1 MRHSSCLIGLVAFL
15 SLTVTGVL
23 QGAGKTGVEVEAWG
37 KTPDGQDVSLYTFS
51 NKNGLVVKMT
61 NYGAIVV
68 SVETPDRD
76 GKLANINAGFDNLE
90 SYLAGHP
97 YFGSTVGRFCNRIAN
112 GKFSIGKKEYTLAQN
127 NGDHHLHGG
136 EKGYDKVVWT
146 GIPVKRGGAKGVEF
160 SYLSED
166 GEEGYPGNLAI
177 KATYLLTN
185 HNELVVV
192 LQAETD
198 AATPVNLTNHNYW
211 NLGGVGSGSIHG
223 HQLKVEADKSLDV
236 DEGLIPTGKF
246 NDVKGTPLDFRE
258 FHKIGERIEANNL
271 DPNGYDHCFVLRNQ
285 KGKMALAATVKEENS
300 GRVMKIYTDQ
310 IGLQFYSGNFLTGD
324 ESSGGNDYQTLFC
337 LETQHYPNSPNIP
350 TFPTT
355 ILNPGEKYR
364 HVTVHAFS
372 VED

>member
-15 SLTVTGVL
+15 CLTVTGVL
-23 QGAGKTGVEVEAWG
+23 LGAGKTGVEVEAWG

-258 FHKIGERIEANNL
+258 FRKIGERIEANNL

-355 ILNPGEKYR
+355 ILNPDEKYR

>member
-23 QGAGKTGVEVEAWG
+23 LGAGKTGVEVEAWG

>member
-1 MRHSSCLIGLVAFL
+1 M
-15 SLTVTGVL
+15 
-23 QGAGKTGVEVEAWG
+23 
-37 KTPDGQDVSLYTFS
+37 
-51 NKNGLVVKMT
+51 
-61 NYGAIVV
+61 
-68 SVETPDRD
+68 
-76 GKLANINAGFDNLE
+76 
-90 SYLAGHP
+90 
-97 YFGSTVGRFCNRIAN
+97 
-112 GKFSIGKKEYTLAQN
+112 
-127 NGDHHLHGG
+127 
-136 EKGYDKVVWT
+136 
-146 GIPVKRGGAKGVEF
+146 
-160 SYLSED
+160 
-166 GEEGYPGNLAI
+166 
-177 KATYLLTN
+177 
-185 HNELVVV
+185 
-192 LQAETD
+192 
-198 AATPVNLTNHNYW
+198 
-211 NLGGVGSGSIHG
+211 
-223 HQLKVEADKSLDV
+223 KVEADKSLDV

-246 NDVKGTPLDFRE
+246 NDVKGSPLDFRE

>member
-15 SLTVTGVL
+15 CLTVTGVL
-23 QGAGKTGVEVEAWG
+23 LGAGKTGVEVEAWG

-177 KATYLLTN
+177 KATYLLTK

-364 HVTVHAFS
+364 HVTVNAFS

>member
-15 SLTVTGVL
+15 CLTVTGVL
-23 QGAGKTGVEVEAWG
+23 LGAGKTGVEVEAWG

>member
-15 SLTVTGVL
+15 CLTVTGVL

>member
-15 SLTVTGVL
+15 CLTVTGVL

-37 KTPDGQDVSLYTFS
+37 KTPDGQEVSLYTFS

>member
-15 SLTVTGVL
+15 CLTVTGVL

-258 FHKIGERIEANNL
+258 FHNIGERIEANNL

-310 IGLQFYSGNFLTGD
+310 IGLQFYSGNFLTGV

>member
-1 MRHSSCLIGLVAFL
+1 MRHSSRLLRLAAFL
-15 SLTVTGVL
+15 ILPVTGFL
-23 QGAGKTGVEVEAWG
+23 NAADKSGVEVENWG
-37 KTPDGQDVSLYTFS
+37 KTPDGQEISLYTFS
-51 NKNGLVVKMT
+51 NKNGLTVKMT

-68 SVETPDRD
+68 SVETPDRK
-76 GKLANINAGFDNLE
+76 GKLTNINAGFDNLD

-112 GKFSIGKKEYTLAQN
+112 GKFSIGKKQYTLAQN
-127 NGDHHLHGG
+127 DGDHHLHGG

-146 GIPVKRGGAKGVEF
+146 GTPVKRAGAKGVEF

-185 HNELVVV
+185 KNELVVQ

-211 NLGGVGSGSIHG
+211 NLGGVGSGTIHN
-223 HQLKVEADKSLDV
+223 HLLKVEADKSLDV
-236 DEGLIPTGKF
+236 DAGLIPTGKF
-246 NDVKGTPLDFRE
+246 NDVAGTPLDFRK
-258 FHKIGERIEANNL
+258 FHKIGLRIEENTL
-271 DPNGYDHCFVLRNQ
+271 DPNGYDHCFSLRNQ
-285 KGKMALAATVKEENS
+285 KGKMALAATVKEPKS

-310 IGLQFYSGNFLTGD
+310 IGLQFYSGNFLSGD

-337 LETQHYPNSPNIP
+337 LETQHYPNSPNIKS
-350 TFPTT
+350 FPTT
-355 ILNPGEKYR
+355 ILKPGQKYH

>member
-15 SLTVTGVL
+15 CLTVTGVL
-23 QGAGKTGVEVEAWG
+23 LGAGKTGVEVEAWG

-246 NDVKGTPLDFRE
+246 NDVKGTPLDFLE

>member
-15 SLTVTGVL
+15 CLTVTGVL
-23 QGAGKTGVEVEAWG
+23 LGAGKTGVEVEAWG

-136 EKGYDKVVWT
+136 EKGYDTVVWT

>member
-15 SLTVTGVL
+15 CLTVTGVL

-198 AATPVNLTNHNYW
+198 AATPVDLTNHNYW

>member
-15 SLTVTGVL
+15 CLTVTGVL

-236 DEGLIPTGKF
+236 DGGLIPTGKF

-271 DPNGYDHCFVLRNQ
+271 EPNGYDHCFVLRNQ

>member
-15 SLTVTGVL
+15 CLTVTGVL

-310 IGLQFYSGNFLTGD
+310 VGLQFYSGNFLTGD

>member
-1 MRHSSCLIGLVAFL
+1 MRRCSRWLGLAAFL
-15 SLTVTGVL
+15 CFTLTGLL
-23 QGAGKTGVEVEAWG
+23 QGAEKSGVEVESWG
-37 KTPDGQDVSLYTFS
+37 KTPDGQEISLYTFC
-51 NKNGLVVKMT
+51 NKNGLTVKMT

-76 GKLANINAGFDNLE
+76 GKLANINAGFDNLD

-112 GKFSIGKKEYTLAQN
+112 GKFSIGNESYTLATN

-136 EKGYDKVVWT
+136 DKGYDKVVWT
-146 GIPVKRGGAKGVEF
+146 GKPVKRAGARGVEF

-185 HNELVVV
+185 DDELVVE
-192 LQAETD
+192 LTAATD

-211 NLGGVGSGSIHG
+211 NLGGVGSGTIHN
-223 HQLKVEADKSLDV
+223 HLLKVEADQVLDV
-236 DEGLIPTGKF
+236 DADLIPTGKF
-246 NDVKGTPLDFRE
+246 KGVEGTPLDFRT
-258 FHKIGERIEANNL
+258 FRKIGERIEENNL
-271 DPNGYDHCFVLRNQ
+271 DPNGYDHCFALRNQ
-285 KGKMALAATVKEENS
+285 KGKMALAATVKEPGS

-310 IGLQFYSGNFLTGD
+310 IGLQFYSGNFLAGD
-324 ESSGGNDYQTLFC
+324 ESSGGNAYQTLFC

-350 TFPTT
+350 SFPTT
-355 ILNPGEKYR
+355 ILKPGEKYH
-364 HVTVHAFS
+364 HVTVHEFS